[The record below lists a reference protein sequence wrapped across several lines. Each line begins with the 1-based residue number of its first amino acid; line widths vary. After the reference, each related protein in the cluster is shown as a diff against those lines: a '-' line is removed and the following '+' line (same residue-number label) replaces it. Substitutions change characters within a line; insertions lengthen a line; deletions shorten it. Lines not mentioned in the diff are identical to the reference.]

1 MVPLFFN
8 LVRLLGDWIFKR
20 LIDESESQDYL
31 GYNLGC
37 DTFERTFVIVIC
49 WKKVVNGFGS
59 IWIACIKLAIPIML
73 FGSFVEL
80 S

>member
-1 MVPLFFN
+1 MV
-8 LVRLLGDWIFKR
+8 
-20 LIDESESQDYL
+20 ESESQDY
-31 GYNLGC
+31 LGC
-37 DTFERTFVIVIC
+37 DTFERTFAIVIC

-59 IWIACIKLAIPIML
+59 IWTACIKLAILLIKKKKLAIPIML

>member
-1 MVPLFFN
+1 MV
-8 LVRLLGDWIFKR
+8 
-20 LIDESESQDYL
+20 ESESQDY
-31 GYNLGC
+31 LGC
-37 DTFERTFVIVIC
+37 DTFERTFAIVIC

-59 IWIACIKLAIPIML
+59 IWIACLIVLFEEISNTSHQKKKKLAIPIML